1 MFNLFNKGPKVKAGK
16 QNNQEEKKK
25 SAVTLTGGKGSSQQ
39 NVLAEAWKKV
49 QKMDRKQA
57 YTLGAV
63 AVVALVAL
71 LSIAS
76 MGGQDAEDFAEFET
90 RGYDLANM
98 PFSTDEAEQYLL
110 ASKYPDMNDKG
121 HAGLYSKA
129 EKEDRQAEDAA
140 AKEQAQQELGASS
153 KASEYRPNR
162 YYGGGGSGKAAS
174 PTQVGTLN
182 SSNLKSAGG
191 SGMKS
196 TFGPQGDFSNFRN
209 QNRGNDKFVPKGPG
223 SGDARKALLQTAQ
236 ASRAAAGLK
245 NDKLLN
251 AKKAM
256 MGGNVQGSGAFLD
269 DSGAVNLGE
278 LKGLELDT
286 NAPISSGDL
295 SGLDDAV
302 KDANQKGT
310 EEAQEEEEME
320 WWEQWLIDIGQQIVS
335 GLINW
340 GMNAAQDA
348 AQVAKA
354 SRIAEQDKMSELVE
368 AVGTQQQAA
377 YQAEANA
384 NNILETNVDGWTSDE
399 RGGKTFTST
408 TDEGVTTTRHLAKNT
423 KGEII
428 QTVTIRQPNAKP
440 VTATTNLT
448 QNSINSAKQ
457 YAPLS
462 KKPTEGEVGT
472 FITSGGSSDRIQ
484 YNAETGVVTNAKGQ
498 RVGTY
503 NKQTREFT
511 YDTGM
516 SGKDL
521 RTGETLAEINKYNR
535 DKNNDFRE
543 ANINEI
549 KSAGRAVKMQMTNNQ
564 NYRGNTPS
572 VVEELLRSEDSGDFK
587 PIRGTEDGF
596 FEVWNGKEWVIVE

>member
-1 MFNLFNKGPKVKAGK
+1 MLNLFNKGPKVKAGK

-25 SAVTLTGGKGSSQQ
+25 SAVTLTGGKGPAQQ

-76 MGGQDAEDFAEFET
+76 MGGQDAENFAEFET

-182 SSNLKSAGG
+182 SSNLKSASG

-302 KDANQKGT
+302 KDANKEAT
-310 EEAQEEEEME
+310 EKAQEEEEME

-348 AQVAKA
+348 AQLA
-354 SRIAEQDKMSELVE
+354 
-368 AVGTQQQAA
+368 
-377 YQAEANA
+377 QAERAAEKQDWQNWQQEHA
-384 NNILETNVDGWTSDE
+384 VEVPE
-399 RGGKTFTST
+399 
-408 TDEGVTTTRHLAKNT
+408 VTT
-423 KGEII
+423 
-428 QTVTIRQPNAKP
+428 
-440 VTATTNLT
+440 
-448 QNSINSAKQ
+448 
-457 YAPLS
+457 
-462 KKPTEGEVGT
+462 
-472 FITSGGSSDRIQ
+472 
-484 YNAETGVVTNAKGQ
+484 
-498 RVGTY
+498 
-503 NKQTREFT
+503 
-511 YDTGM
+511 
-516 SGKDL
+516 
-521 RTGETLAEINKYNR
+521 
-535 DKNNDFRE
+535 
-543 ANINEI
+543 
-549 KSAGRAVKMQMTNNQ
+549 
-564 NYRGNTPS
+564 
-572 VVEELLRSEDSGDFK
+572 
-587 PIRGTEDGF
+587 
-596 FEVWNGKEWVIVE
+596 GKEWDTQTVYGEAGVKKFANRTGGTYDSSSNKITYRDGTYLDVTGENDSYTLSKPSENPPTVNVSKRDAKVVRETGFNALDDIKYKGAGKNRAQNAGYNARYNTGSNNSGRVQKGYLRWNDDGYFEEWDGSKWVAR